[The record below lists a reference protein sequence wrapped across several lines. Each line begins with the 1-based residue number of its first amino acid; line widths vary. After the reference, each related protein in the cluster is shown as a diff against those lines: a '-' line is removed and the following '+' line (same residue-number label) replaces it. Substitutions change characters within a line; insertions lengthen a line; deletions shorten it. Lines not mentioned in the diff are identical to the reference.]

1 MRYAETN
8 ASLTSSGDVQIVGSG
23 DERRIGEDD
32 AEYANS
38 RNDEKHGQNEARG
51 WDACKYGERRMEGYA
66 EKPRHDEGRNGDDE
80 RNGRKPSHEEDDV
93 THGRGGKWRDG
104 YGEINE
110 NSRDGD

>member
-1 MRYAETN
+1 
-8 ASLTSSGDVQIVGSG
+8 
-23 DERRIGEDD
+23 
-32 AEYANS
+32 
-38 RNDEKHGQNEARG
+38 
-51 WDACKYGERRMEGYA
+51 MEGYA